1 MNANEVNAVIDN
13 LADKLGLAA
22 GNAAQL
28 VPEFARY
35 SIATDAAT
43 LLASGLIV
51 AVCAALI
58 LWTRKRNA
66 SDWNPA
72 ADAVYI
78 VCGIIGVIFAAVFL
92 CALLDLAGWIAS
104 PQAATVHYILGA
116 IK

>member
-28 VPEFARY
+28 VPEFAKYR
-35 SIATDAAT
+35 IATDAVW
-43 LLASGLIV
+43 LLAFGLIV

-58 LWTRKRNA
+58 IW
-66 SDWNPA
+66 A
-72 ADAVYI
+72 ARRDPDLGGDADLVYI
-78 VCGIIGVIFAAVFL
+78 VCGIIGAICAVMFL
-92 CALLDLAGWIAS
+92 VRLSDLVGWLAS
-104 PQAATVHYILGA
+104 PQAATVKYILGE